1 MKLLKFVREISVV
14 NLPGVRPYS
23 SSGYYEQYNRILK
36 ISIFLNF
43 KWFFFFWLYM
53 FLYFVHRNMILL
65 LPKMFCI
72 KFLSQIKY
80 LD

>member
-43 KWFFFFWLYM
+43 KWFFFLALYV
-53 FLYFVHRNMILL
+53 FIL
-65 LPKMFCI
+65 C
-72 KFLSQIKY
+72 SQEHDSSVAQNV
-80 LD
+80 LH

>member
-43 KWFFFFWLYM
+43 KWFFFWLYM